1 MSSIFAN
8 QFEINRICS
17 WKDDLV
23 ILEDHEVRKYRL
35 EDQLHKEIM
44 YWEEHVQEKRKEK
57 RYRGKI
63 TSARLGHLSLKSGIL

>member
-35 EDQLHKEIM
+35 EDQLHKEIK
-44 YWEEHVQEKRKEK
+44 YWEEHVQGKSVGKEKRKDIGAK
-57 RYRGKI
+57 LQVQG
-63 TSARLGHLSLKSGIL
+63 